1 MKNTEKS
8 IRKIMFVI
16 ACALAA
22 TLFVQLP
29 AEAASSVSCKD
40 LYDAAKGK
48 CESGVKKVTEK
59 SRCSLLTYSYR
70 KNAKDFYF
78 AADGSQVY
86 CICIVKADSTAHAKE
101 IKKEFVNVKKAKK
114 NDNYLK
120 ADEKKIVK
128 NARCGRSGSYVWY
141 ICMGSSSDNKNAEKA
156 LKKAI

>member
-1 MKNTEKS
+1 MKNTGKT
-8 IRKIMFVI
+8 IRKIMLVI

-22 TLFVQLP
+22 TLLVQLP

-40 LYDAAKGK
+40 LYAAAKGK
-48 CESGVKKVTEK
+48 CADGAKKVTEK

-70 KNAKDFYF
+70 KNATDFYF
-78 AADGSQVY
+78 ASDADQVY

-128 NARCGRSGSYVWY
+128 NARCGRSGDYVWY
-141 ICMGSSSDNKNAEKA
+141 ICMGSASENKNAEKA